1 MKEFNLISNI
11 YCRLDV
17 TVVAENRE
25 EAERIL
31 NDTIDSITVKEF
43 KDKLSKSKQV
53 NINDSK
59 VVQQTYLKE
68 KEMER

>member
-43 KDKLSKSKQV
+43 KDKLSKYQQV

>member
-25 EAERIL
+25 DAERIL

-43 KDKLSKSKQV
+43 KDKLSKSQQV

>member
-43 KDKLSKSKQV
+43 KDKLSKSQQV

>member
-17 TVVAENRE
+17 TVVAENKE

-43 KDKLSKSKQV
+43 KDKLSKCQQV